1 MIHVIIVDDHSLI
14 RLGIK
19 AALMSNCSDICIMG
33 EAGDGKSLFH
43 LLETTRPD
51 IILLDIFLPDTNG
64 IEIAR
69 RLRKEYPE
77 IKILIISGENTV
89 GIIQELLEIEIDGFI
104 SKRLCTGE
112 ETVEA
117 IRSIMSGMEYFGTDI
132 ASIIYKI
139 YISKKDVSKVA
150 IEFTQREKEIIGL
163 CRIGLQSKEIA
174 SRINVS
180 SRTVDTHKKN
190 IFKKL
195 GINNTLEMVQY
206 AIKHGIISLQ

>member
-1 MIHVIIVDDHSLI
+1 MVNVIIVDDHGLI

-77 IKILIISGENTV
+77 IKILIISGENTTDV
-89 GIIQELLEIEIDGFI
+89 IQELLTVGIDGFI
-104 SKRLCTGE
+104 SKQLCTGK
-112 ETVEA
+112 ETVKA
-117 IRSIMSGMEYFGTDI
+117 IHTIMNGMEYFGTDI
-132 ASIIYKI
+132 ASIIYNI
-139 YISKKDVSKVA
+139 YISKKNVSKGM
-150 IEFTQREKEIIGL
+150 IEFTQREKEIIDL
-163 CRIGLQSKEIA
+163 CSIGLQSKEIA
-174 SRINVS
+174 NRINVS